1 MKIYKIKNIFKRGGL
16 VATALALVI
25 NCFSVTAALAQKTSS
40 SNECDAQCRQEL
52 TQAAAATA
60 RYHRESAALA
70 EGFIATEEC
79 ASVPGLGGM
88 GIHYLNVG
96 RTMDLTVNAIEP
108 EMLLYE
114 PTSNGKRRLVGVEYF
129 VPVISNGA
137 PWFDPHTPP
146 PVVDNPAPVL
156 FGKTFDGPMPG
167 HEPGMPW
174 HYDLHVWIW
183 KHNPSG
189 LFAPFN
195 PTVQCS
201 E

>member
-1 MKIYKIKNIFKRGGL
+1 MKTNRIATIFKCSGFI
-16 VATALALVI
+16 VATLALVI
-25 NCFSVTAALAQKTSS
+25 NCLSATAAFAQSNSS
-40 SNECDAQCRQEL
+40 GSECDAQCRREL
-52 TQAAAATA
+52 AQATAATA

-70 EGFIATEEC
+70 DGFIATEDC
-79 ASVPGLGGM
+79 VSAPGLGGM
-88 GIHYLNVG
+88 GFHYLNLA
-96 RTMDLTVNAIEP
+96 RASDLTVNASEP
-108 EMLLYE
+108 ELLLYE
-114 PTSNGKRRLVGVEYF
+114 PTRNGRGRLVGVEYF

-137 PWFDPHTPP
+137 PWFDPNTPP
-146 PVVDNPAPVL
+146 PVIDNPAPVL
-156 FGKTFDGPMPG
+156 FGRTFDGPMPG

-189 LFAPFN
+189 LFARFN

>member
-1 MKIYKIKNIFKRGGL
+1 MKIHQIKNIMKRSSFG
-16 VATALALVI
+16 VAVLALVI
-25 NCFSVTAALAQKTSS
+25 HCFTATATLAQKTSS

-52 TQAAAATA
+52 AQAAAATA
-60 RYHRESAALA
+60 RYHRDSAALS

-88 GIHYLNVG
+88 GIHFLNVA
-96 RTMDLTVNAIEP
+96 RTMDLTVNASEP
-108 EMLLYE
+108 ELLLYE
-114 PTSNGKRRLVGVEYF
+114 PTGNGKRRLIGVEYF

-137 PWFDPHTPP
+137 PWFGETPP
-146 PVVDNPAPVL
+146 PVIDNAAPVL

>member
-1 MKIYKIKNIFKRGGL
+1 MNINQIENIFKRSGFV
-16 VATALALVI
+16 VAALALVI
-25 NCFSVTAALAQKTSS
+25 NCFSTTAALAQKTSN
-40 SNECDAQCRQEL
+40 SNECDAQCRWEL
-52 TQAAAATA
+52 AQAAAATA
-60 RYHRESAALA
+60 GYHRESAALTG
-70 EGFIATEEC
+70 GFLRTEEC
-79 ASVPGLGGM
+79 AALPGLGGM
-88 GIHYLNVG
+88 GIHYVNVA
-96 RTMDLTVNAIEP
+96 RTMDLNVNASEP
-108 EMLLYE
+108 ELLLYE
-114 PTSNGKRRLVGVEYF
+114 PTRNGKRRLVGVEYF

-137 PWFDPHTPP
+137 PWFGDTPP
-146 PVVDNPAPVL
+146 PIVDNAAPVL

>member
-1 MKIYKIKNIFKRGGL
+1 MNIYQVKNIFKRGSLAG
-16 VATALALVI
+16 AALALVI
-25 NCFSVTAALAQKTSS
+25 NCFSATVALAQENSGG
-40 SNECDAQCRQEL
+40 NECDAECRREL
-52 TQAAAATA
+52 ARAAAATA
-60 RYHRESAALA
+60 RYHRDSVALMD
-70 EGFIATEEC
+70 GFVNTGEC

-88 GIHYLNVG
+88 GVHFLNPA
-96 RTMDLTVNAIEP
+96 RTMDIAVDAGEP
-108 EMLLYE
+108 ELLLYE
-114 PTSNGKRRLVGVEYF
+114 TTGNGNRRLVGVEYF
-129 VPVISNGA
+129 VPVLSNGT
-137 PWFDPHTPP
+137 PWFGEAPP
-146 PVVDNPAPVL
+146 PVVDNAAPVL
-156 FGKTFDGPMPG
+156 FGRSFDGPMPG

>member
-1 MKIYKIKNIFKRGGL
+1 
-16 VATALALVI
+16 
-25 NCFSVTAALAQKTSS
+25 
-40 SNECDAQCRQEL
+40 
-52 TQAAAATA
+52 
-60 RYHRESAALA
+60 
-70 EGFIATEEC
+70 
-79 ASVPGLGGM
+79 M
-88 GIHYLNVG
+88 GIHYLNVP
-96 RTMDLTVNAIEP
+96 RTMDLTVNASEP
-108 EMLLYE
+108 ELLLYE
-114 PTSNGKRRLVGVEYF
+114 PTRNGKKRLVGVEYF

-137 PWFDPHTPP
+137 PWFDQNTPP

-156 FGKTFDGPMPG
+156 FGATFNGPMPG

-195 PTVQCS
+195 PNVQCS

>member
-1 MKIYKIKNIFKRGGL
+1 MKIYQLKNISKRGSL
-16 VATALALVI
+16 AAAALAIVI
-25 NCFSVTAALAQKTSS
+25 NCFSVTAVLAKETSGGD
-40 SNECDAQCRQEL
+40 ECDAQCRREL
-52 TQAAAATA
+52 AQAAAATA
-60 RYHRESAALA
+60 RYHRESEALND
-70 EGFIATEEC
+70 GFIATEEC

-88 GIHYLNVG
+88 GVHFLNVP
-96 RTMDLTVNAIEP
+96 RTMDVTVNAGEP
-108 EMLLYE
+108 ELLLYE
-114 PTSNGKRRLVGVEYF
+114 TTGNGNRRLVGVEYF
-129 VPVISNGA
+129 APVISNGV
-137 PWFDPHTPP
+137 PWFGHTPT
-146 PVVDNPAPVL
+146 PVIDNPAPVL